1 MVQIIKE
8 LRKKERMTQ
17 KELAERLGVSVQ
29 SVRNYE
35 NSMDIV
41 PSDILLKLSDI
52 FRVSLNDLVGKQDEI
67 FISQFRQLSP
77 ELQQII
83 NDLLRSL
90 VENS

>member
-1 MVQIIKE
+1 MQIIKE
-8 LRKKERMTQ
+8 LRKREHMTQ
-17 KELAERLGVSVQ
+17 QQLAERLGVSVQ
-29 SVRNYE
+29 SVRHYE

-52 FRVSLNDLVGKQDEI
+52 FQVSLNDLVGKQDEI
-67 FISQFRQLSP
+67 FISQFCQLSP

-90 VENS
+90 GENS